1 MICGVNRLYYT
12 MFTIQLKNG
21 ETVLVPPEDLEQ
33 YIKNN
38 RTQIQEQHV
47 KMGRRRAS
55 GVDTTPSISNK

>member
-1 MICGVNRLYYT
+1 